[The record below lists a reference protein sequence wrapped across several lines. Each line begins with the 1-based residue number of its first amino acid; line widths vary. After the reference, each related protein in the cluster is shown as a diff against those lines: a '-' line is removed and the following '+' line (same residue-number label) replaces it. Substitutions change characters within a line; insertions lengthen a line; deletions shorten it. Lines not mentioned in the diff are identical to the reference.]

1 MRTDDLIPV
10 APAVREIAKHGD
22 MRVPVRFTGGDKL
35 LADMDEKV
43 REQILNVSRLPGIV
57 GCACCMPD
65 AHWGYGFPIGGVAAF
80 DAEEGGVLSV
90 GGVGFDISCG
100 VRLYHTGLT
109 EAEVQPQKEA
119 LADDFFRAVP
129 SGVGSEGKIHLDIEG
144 IEEVLREGARWAV
157 AQGYGPEAELEYVEE
172 SGRIGGADPAMVS
185 HVAKRR
191 QRAEMGTLGSGNHY
205 LEVQVVER
213 IEDEP
218 AARAYGIKVG
228 DVVVMIHCGS
238 RALGH
243 QIGTDYLVTLAEA
256 AKRHGISYPDR
267 ELACAPINSPEGKRY
282 YAAVCCGVN
291 CALANRQVIGGL
303 VRQVLERRF
312 PASSPR
318 LIYDVSH
325 NTCKLEEHKVNGR
338 TRLLHV
344 HRKGATRAWGPGH
357 PGLVPRYR
365 EVGQPVFIGGT
376 MGTRS
381 WILRGTTLAEERS
394 FSSTCHGAGRAMSRR
409 EATRRWTAQQVR
421 QDLESKGITLRAA
434 SKRGVVEE
442 APGAYKDVE
451 SVVDGAHAAG
461 ISAKVARLR
470 PIACVKG

>member
-1 MRTDDLIPV
+1 MKTDDMKAL
-10 APAVREIAKHGD
+10 APAYREIAKCGD
-22 MRVPVRFTGGDKL
+22 MRVPVRFTGGDEL

-57 GCACCMPD
+57 GCAICMPD

-80 DAEEGGVLSV
+80 DAEQGGVLSV

-109 EAEVQPQKEA
+109 EADVQPKKEL
-119 LADDFFRAVP
+119 LADDLFRTVP

-144 IEEVLREGARWAV
+144 IDQVLREGALWAV
-157 AQGYGPEAELEYVEE
+157 AQGYGPEAELEFVEE
-172 SGRIGGADPAMVS
+172 RGRIAGADPAMVS

-218 AARAYGIKVG
+218 AARAYGLRVG

-267 ELACAPINSPEGKRY
+267 ELACAPIESPEGKRY

-303 VRQVLERRF
+303 VHQVLERRF
-312 PASSPR
+312 PGSKPR

-325 NTCKLEEHKVNGR
+325 NTCKLEEHRVDGR
-338 TRLLHV
+338 MRRLHV

-357 PGLVPRYR
+357 PGLIPAYR

-381 WILRGTTLAEERS
+381 WVLRGTKLAEERS

-421 QDLESKGITLRAA
+421 GDLLARGIALRAA

-470 PIACVKG
+470 PIACIKG

>member
-1 MRTDDLIPV
+1 MRTDDLKPI
-10 APAVREIAKHGD
+10 APAFKEIPRSGD
-22 MRVPVRFTGGDKL
+22 MHVPVRFTGGDGL
-35 LADMDEKV
+35 LKDMDEKV

-57 GCACCMPD
+57 GAAVCMPD

-80 DAEEGGVLSV
+80 DAAEGGVLSV

-100 VRLYHTGLT
+100 VRLYHTGLA
-109 EAEVQPQKEA
+109 EAEVEASKDA
-119 LADDFFRAVP
+119 LADDLFRTVP
-129 SGVGSEGKIHLDIEG
+129 SGVGSEGKIHLDVEG

-157 AQGYGPEAELEYVEE
+157 AQGYGPEEELEFVEE
-172 SGRIGGADPAMVS
+172 HGRIAGPDPACVS
-185 HVAKRR
+185 HLAKRR

-218 AARAYGIKVG
+218 AARAYGLRPG

-256 AKRHGISYPDR
+256 AKRHGIRYPDR
-267 ELACAPINSPEGKRY
+267 ELACAPIESPEGKRY
-282 YAAVCCGVN
+282 YAAVCAGVN

-303 VRQVLERRF
+303 VHRVFERRF
-312 PASSPR
+312 PGSRLR

-325 NTCKLEEHKVNGR
+325 NTCKVEEHRIGGQAR
-338 TRLLHV
+338 RLYV

-357 PGLVPRYR
+357 PGLVPGYR

-381 WILRGTTLAEERS
+381 WVLRGTALAEERS

-409 EATRRWTAQQVR
+409 EATRRWTAVQVR
-421 QDLESKGITLRAA
+421 KELEERGVTLRAA

-451 SVVDGAHAAG
+451 AVVEGAHAAG

-470 PIACVKG
+470 PIACIKG